1 VSDEVHLLLAGLVF
15 VLVGLGSFLRS
26 RREAAS
32 VETRGSRS
40 PAAEDP
46 NVAPRF
52 QRRRRGC
59 LWTCG
64 LVAPPAL
71 FLMFADTERF
81 LVPSF
86 VALVALFALSLIAIR
101 CPACGEPPTS
111 GGDGIEIDP
120 EKRPRCGAR
129 LK

>member
-1 VSDEVHLLLAGLVF
+1 MSDEVHLLLAGLVF
-15 VLVGLGSFLRS
+15 VLVGLGTFLRK
-26 RREAAS
+26 RRETAS
-32 VETRGSRS
+32 AEALGTRS

-46 NVAPRF
+46 TVAPRF

-86 VALVALFALSLIAIR
+86 VALVALFALSLVAIR
-101 CPACGEPPTS
+101 CPACGGGGAIDGAEMELDPT
-111 GGDGIEIDP
+111 
-120 EKRPRCGAR
+120 KCPRCGAR